1 MESTQEQG
9 PRAWSADEMAEQ
21 ILGCRGACLE
31 KFVEKFNKLH
41 VPIGAIA
48 ALDWQF
54 LFESVGS
61 REVVI
66 ELIRYLLL
74 KVYIDEVD
82 EPGVQTSPSRV
93 VDEAWHKFLLYTK
106 QYDTFCQTAAGRL
119 IHHDPRTAHNG
130 TVRERY
136 EFTLNLYLKV
146 FGFKSAYSHHWP
158 QLQDFAG
165 NATANHAAGASSAS
179 SKKRKIDGSRSTD
192 KIEIILDAPMMPF
205 HSPLRL
211 RVTPSTRIETI
222 DRVCRKYFGKE
233 VRLLFAG
240 EKLLGSKTVSSY
252 GIAQGDVIDVLFAL
266 KGC

>member
-1 MESTQEQG
+1 MESVQEQG
-9 PRAWSADEMAEQ
+9 PRAWSADELAEQ
-21 ILGCRGACLE
+21 ILGRGGACLE
-31 KFVEKFNKLH
+31 KFNKRR
-41 VPIGAIA
+41 VPIRAIA

-61 REVVI
+61 REVVV

-165 NATANHAAGASSAS
+165 KAKDNDAAGASSAS

-192 KIEIILDAPMMPF
+192 KIDIFIDASYILAPHM
-205 HSPLRL
+205 SLRL
-211 RVTPSTRIETI
+211 RVAPTTRLEKINQM
-222 DRVCRKYFGKE
+222 CRKHFGKE
-233 VRLLFAG
+233 IRLVSNG
-240 EKLLGSKTVSSY
+240 EKLFGSETVSSY
-252 GIAQGDVIDVLFAL
+252 GIAQGDVINVLL
-266 KGC
+266 EQEGC